1 MAQTLF
7 GFYVSFSGE
16 SSAPINNVYALS
28 PTGGAPVCTAVLG
41 TNPSGAFQELRGMAF
56 GPDGNFYVAQAFKGA
71 SAILQFNGT
80 LSSGSCTMT
89 FLTEFVTP
97 ASSPGLVHPYQ
108 PIFGPDGNLYVSS
121 QDSNIVSAFYG
132 PSNAGK
138 AMPAWSLLP
147 GTFYPGTF
155 VPAFSAKVGIPPNTS
170 VPVNQGGLTFV
181 TTSSSTHSV
190 RGLAFDTAGNLYV
203 ADEGNNRVSVFSS
216 AGTFLGAIT
225 QSKNHTISQPVALC
239 FDTASAILY
248 IASPGNQS
256 LFAYNVSGVAKK
268 NFDANFL
275 VSDSNLDKLSG
286 IALDLSGNIYT
297 ATRKENE
304 IAKWT
309 ASGSSWSSSPF
320 AGPFSD
326 SPEQI
331 IPVYTPLSGA

>member
-1 MAQTLF
+1 
-7 GFYVSFSGE
+7 
-16 SSAPINNVYALS
+16 
-28 PTGGAPVCTAVLG
+28 
-41 TNPSGAFQELRGMAF
+41 MAF
-56 GPDGNFYVAQAFKGA
+56 GPDGNFYVAQADKDV
-71 SAILQFNGT
+71 SAILQFNGA
-80 LSSGSCTMT
+80 LASGSYTMT
-89 FLTEFVTP
+89 FLADFVT
-97 ASSPGLVHPYQ
+97 ATSSPGLVHPYE

-138 AMPAWSLLP
+138 SMPAWSLLP

-190 RGLAFDTAGNLYV
+190 RGLAFDNSGNLYV
-203 ADEGNNRVSVFSS
+203 ADEGNNRVSVFSP

-225 QSKNHTISQPVALC
+225 QSKNHTISEPVALC
-239 FDTASAILY
+239 FDAASGTLY
-248 IASPGNQS
+248 IASPGNES
-256 LFAYNVSGVAKK
+256 LFTYDVSGVAKK
-268 NFDANFL
+268 DFSANFL
-275 VSDSNLDKLSG
+275 FTNSQLDKLSG

-297 ATRKENE
+297 ANRKDNTIE
-304 IAKWT
+304 KWT

-320 AGPFSD
+320 AGPFGD
-326 SPEQI
+326 SPERI